1 MSPRVKFFLFGYF
14 LRMWGNGARGS
25 LILNPLSTSYPFD
38 CEVSD
43 DDDEWWWWWWVMMM
57 MIDFWSFDFPESY
70 IYYSLGIY
78 LNRYKRKMCRT
89 NVLWVCKFGQV
100 GRFLP
105 QISKSPYYDDFFQN
119 WPSQWRSSRVF
130 LRWNFRSDFFLFRFI
145 FKGISYIKCPSLAR
159 AVF

>member
-1 MSPRVKFFLFGYF
+1 MKWS
-14 LRMWGNGARGS
+14 
-25 LILNPLSTSYPFD
+25 
-38 CEVSD
+38 EVS
-43 DDDEWWWWWWVMMM
+43 EVKVKVKV
-57 MIDFWSFDFPESY
+57 IGFWSFDFPESY

-145 FKGISYIKCPSLAR
+145 FKGISLIKLKAISIFWWTFFLVR
-159 AVF
+159 FIFKGNSHIKFKGISNIGGNYSE